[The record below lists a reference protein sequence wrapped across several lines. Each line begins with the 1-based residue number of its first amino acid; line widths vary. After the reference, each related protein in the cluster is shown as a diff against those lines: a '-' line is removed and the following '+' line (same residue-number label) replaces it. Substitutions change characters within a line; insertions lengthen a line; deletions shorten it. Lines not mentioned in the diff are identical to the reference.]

1 MFLLDT
7 NVLSDARK
15 HKAKK
20 ANKGVIQFMTDT
32 PPIETFISVITVM
45 EIRQGA
51 LLLERKDP
59 KQASVYNDW
68 LESEIIPTFDGRIIP
83 VTTDIALCCAGFH
96 VPDKS
101 PANDALI
108 AATAKIHGLTVV
120 TRNDKDFQFDGV
132 KVFNPFA

>member
-15 HKAKK
+15 KK
-20 ANKGVIQFMTDT
+20 AGKAHKGVIQFMSDT
-32 PPIETFISVITVM
+32 PTIETFISVITVM

-59 KQASVYNDW
+59 KQASIYLDW
-68 LESEIIPTFDGRIIP
+68 LESEIMPAFEGRIIP
-83 VTTDIALCCAGFH
+83 VTTEIALECAALH
-96 VPDKS
+96 VPDKQ

-108 AATAKIHGLTVV
+108 AATAKITGLTVV

-132 KVFNPFA
+132 KVINPFE

>member
-7 NVLSDARK
+7 NILSEFRK
-15 HKAKK
+15 IETGK
-20 ANKGVIQFMTDT
+20 ANAGIITWSDSNDIQLAY
-32 PPIETFISVITVM
+32 ISVITAM
-45 EIRQGA
+45 EIEQGILRLA
-51 LLLERKDP
+51 RKDKP
-59 KQASVYNDW
+59 QADRLSLWRDKM
-68 LESEIIPTFDGRIIP
+68 LDIFDGRIIP

>member
-15 HKAKK
+15 HKAGK
-20 ANKGVIQFMTDT
+20 ANKGVIRFMTDT
-32 PPIETFISVITVM
+32 PLTETFISVITVM
-45 EIRQGA
+45 EIKQGA

-59 KQASVYNDW
+59 KQANVYDDW
-68 LESEIIPTFDGRIIP
+68 LQSEILPTFDGRIIP
-83 VTTDIALCCAGFH
+83 VTTDIALCCADFH

-108 AATAKIHGLTVV
+108 AATARIYRLTVV
-120 TRNDKDFQFDGV
+120 TRNDKDFHFDGV
-132 KVFNPFA
+132 KVFNPFD

>member
-7 NVLSDARK
+7 NAVSEFRK
-15 HKAKK
+15 IEIGK
-20 ANKGVIQFMTDT
+20 ANAGIVAWSDSND
-32 PPIETFISVITVM
+32 IELAYISVITVM
-45 EIRQGA
+45 EIEQGILRLA
-51 LLLERKDP
+51 RKD
-59 KQASVYNDW
+59 KRQAERLGVWRDKI
-68 LESEIIPTFDGRIIP
+68 LAVFEGRIIP

-120 TRNDKDFQFDGV
+120 TRNDKDFHFDGV
-132 KVFNPFA
+132 KVFNPFRG